1 MTTSLRT
8 AWRGSPALTLLAA
21 LMGGLLVASAVGL
34 VVDDRTLGGQPIWL
48 KPAKFA
54 ASFVLYGLTLAWL
67 MAHLRR
73 GRRIARWTSYAVV
86 ATAILEVG
94 IIVAQAARGRASHFN
109 EATPLDQ
116 TLWQAMGGLISVLWL
131 GTAVLT
137 VLLWRDGMPD
147 RAGTWAVRLGMVVLL
162 VGLLQGL
169 TMTVPTD
176 AQLALDERGLGTT
189 MGAHAVG
196 VPDGGPGMP
205 LTGWSTTGG
214 DLRIGHFVGIHGL
227 QALLLFAMLLSG
239 LVGDVARRTRLVVVF
254 AFAWTGLLVLVT
266 WQALRGQPLTA
277 PDAATLAA
285 FAVLVLATA
294 AGTAAA
300 WLLPTRSAA
309 LLPARTAA

>member
-8 AWRGSPALTLLAA
+8 AWRGSPALTLLTA
-21 LMGGLLVASAVGL
+21 LMAGLLLVSAVGL
-34 VVDDRTLGGQPIWL
+34 VVDGRTLGGQPIWL

-73 GRRIARWTSYAVV
+73 GRRTARWTSYAVV
-86 ATAILEVG
+86 ATAVLEVG
-94 IIVAQAARGRASHFN
+94 IIVTQAARGRASHFN
-109 EATPLDQ
+109 EATPLDEAM
-116 TLWQAMGGLISVLWL
+116 WRAMGSFIAVLWL
-131 GTAVLT
+131 GTAILT

-169 TMTVPTD
+169 TMVVPTE

-214 DLRIGHFVGIHGL
+214 DLRVGHFVGIHGL
-227 QALLLFAMLLSG
+227 QAVLLFAMLLPG
-239 LVGDVARRTRLVVVF
+239 LVRDAARRTRLVFVF

-277 PDAATLAA
+277 PDATTLAA
-285 FAVLVLATA
+285 VAALVLTTAVAATVS
-294 AGTAAA
+294 
-300 WLLPTRSAA
+300 WLLPGRSAA
-309 LLPARTAA
+309 LLPVRPAA